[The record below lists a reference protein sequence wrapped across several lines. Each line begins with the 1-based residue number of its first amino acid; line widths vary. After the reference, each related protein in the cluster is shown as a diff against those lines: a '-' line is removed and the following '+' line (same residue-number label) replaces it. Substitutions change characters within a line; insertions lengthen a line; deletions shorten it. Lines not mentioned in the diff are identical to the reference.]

1 MPASS
6 KRAKRVEKRNQYRK
20 QTGQIKKAH
29 KGAKRQAKFD
39 TKNEPDNVVRD
50 LGNRKKLHTNDLCSL
65 QPKTLNQERFLTHYY
80 DGIPI
85 IQALGKPGVGKSM
98 LSLYCAFSQVLDPA
112 TPFQRVIVI
121 RSAVQSREQGH
132 LPGDLES
139 KSQPY
144 EAAYQ
149 GLAKEIFPKFNDPY
163 LHLKTLGYLEFHSTS
178 FLRSVTFDDSV
189 IICSEAQN
197 FDFEELYTC
206 ISRAGSNSRI
216 IIEGDTGQA
225 DLQRK
230 REKSG
235 LPDLERVLAKM
246 PASMSA
252 KIEYTSDDI
261 VRSDLV
267 KQFIIACHGED

>member
-6 KRAKRVEKRNQYRK
+6 KRSKRVEQRNQHFK
-20 QTGQIKKAH
+20 KTGHVKK
-29 KGAKRQAKFD
+29 AKRQNKFD
-39 TKNEPDNVVRD
+39 TSAEPEHVVRD
-50 LGNRKKLHTNDLCSL
+50 LGNRKKLHPHDLCSL
-65 QPKTLNQERFLTHYY
+65 QPKSLNQERFLTHYY

-112 TPFQRVIVI
+112 TPFQRVIII

-132 LPGDLES
+132 LPGDLDS

-178 FLRSVTFDDSV
+178 FLRSVTFDDAI

-235 LPDLERVLAKM
+235 LPDLERVLGKM

-252 KIEYTSDDI
+252 KIEYTADDI
-261 VRSDLV
+261 VRSELV